1 MSNVTQDKV
10 NQLME
15 MKASS
20 KEYLSLRKE
29 LTEDERVLLK
39 KLLRKRS
46 DTAYKLKRSANNT
59 DTKVDKSISAKG
71 ENQRDGQEPIKAKVS
86 DHDLDL
92 NKNVKIIKGMISQM
106 LNIMKKT
113 NQPNSIKS
121 SSTVTPKPEDIIDSY
136 STDDDNLLSKFEITV
151 NRNH

>member
-29 LTEDERVLLK
+29 LSEDEKALLK

-46 DTAYKLKRSANNT
+46 DTAYKLKRIANKADTEVDQAT
-59 DTKVDKSISAKG
+59 DESSKS
-71 ENQRDGQEPIKAKVS
+71 KVS
-86 DHDLDL
+86 DNDLDL
-92 NKNVKIIKGMISQM
+92 CKNVKIIEGIIGQM

-113 NQPNSIKS
+113 NQHNSNKS
-121 SSTVTPKPEDIIDSY
+121 SSTVTPKTEELIIDSY
-136 STDDDNLLSKFEITV
+136 STDDDNLLSKFAITV
-151 NRNH
+151 NRNP

>member
-10 NQLME
+10 KQLME

-29 LTEDERVLLK
+29 LSEDEKALLK

-46 DTAYKLKRSANNT
+46 DNAYKLKRIANKADTEVDQAT
-59 DTKVDKSISAKG
+59 DESSKS
-71 ENQRDGQEPIKAKVS
+71 KVS
-86 DHDLDL
+86 DNDLDL
-92 NKNVKIIKGMISQM
+92 CKNVKIIKGIVSQM

-121 SSTVTPKPEDIIDSY
+121 SSTVTPKTDDIINSY
-136 STDDDNLLSKFEITV
+136 STYDDDLLSKFEITV
-151 NRNH
+151 NR

>member
-10 NQLME
+10 KQLME

-29 LTEDERVLLK
+29 LSEDEKALLK

-46 DTAYKLKRSANNT
+46 DNAYKLKRIANKADTEVDQAT
-59 DTKVDKSISAKG
+59 DESSKS
-71 ENQRDGQEPIKAKVS
+71 KVS
-86 DHDLDL
+86 DNDLDL
-92 NKNVKIIKGMISQM
+92 CKNVKIIKGIIGQM

-113 NQPNSIKS
+113 NQHNSNKS
-121 SSTVTPKPEDIIDSY
+121 SSTVTPKTEELIIDSY
-136 STDDDNLLSKFEITV
+136 STDDDNLLSKFAITV
-151 NRNH
+151 NRNP

>member
-10 NQLME
+10 KQLME

-29 LTEDERVLLK
+29 LSEDEKALLN

-46 DTAYKLKRSANNT
+46 DNAYKSKRIANKA
-59 DTKVDKSISAKG
+59 DTEVDQAADESSKS
-71 ENQRDGQEPIKAKVS
+71 KVS
-86 DHDLDL
+86 DNDLDL
-92 NKNVKIIKGMISQM
+92 CKNVKIIKGMVGQM

-113 NQPNSIKS
+113 NQHNSNKS
-121 SSTVTPKPEDIIDSY
+121 SSTVTPKTEELIIDSY
-136 STDDDNLLSKFEITV
+136 STDDDNLLSKFAITV
-151 NRNH
+151 NRNP

>member
-10 NQLME
+10 NQLLTL
-15 MKASS
+15 KPST
-20 KEYLSLRKE
+20 KEYMALRKE
-29 LTEDERVLLK
+29 LSEDEKALLK

-46 DTAYKLKRSANNT
+46 ENAYKSKRIANKA
-59 DTKVDKSISAKG
+59 DTEVDQATAESSKSKLFD
-71 ENQRDGQEPIKAKVS
+71 N
-86 DHDLDL
+86 DLDL
-92 NKNVKIIKGMISQM
+92 CKNVKIIKGMVSQM

-121 SSTVTPKPEDIIDSY
+121 SSTVTPKTDDIIDSY
-136 STDDDNLLSKFEITV
+136 LGSDDHLLSKFEITV

>member
-10 NQLME
+10 KQLME

-29 LTEDERVLLK
+29 LSDDEKALLK

-46 DTAYKLKRSANNT
+46 DNAYKIKRLANKA
-59 DTKVDKSISAKG
+59 DTEVDQATCESSKST
-71 ENQRDGQEPIKAKVS
+71 VS
-86 DHDLDL
+86 DNDLDL
-92 NKNVKIIKGMISQM
+92 CKNVKIIKGIVGQM

-113 NQPNSIKS
+113 NQPTSINTS
-121 SSTVTPKPEDIIDSY
+121 RTVTPKTDDIIDSY
-136 STDDDNLLSKFEITV
+136 LGSDEDNILRKFEITV
-151 NRNH
+151 NRQS

>member
-1 MSNVTQDKV
+1 MSNVSDKV
-10 NQLME
+10 TQLME

-29 LTEDERVLLK
+29 LSEYEKALLK

-46 DTAYKLKRSANNT
+46 DNAYKSKRIANKA
-59 DTKVDKSISAKG
+59 DTEVDQATCESSKS
-71 ENQRDGQEPIKAKVS
+71 KVS
-86 DHDLDL
+86 DNDLDL
-92 NKNVKIIKGMISQM
+92 CKNVKIIKGMVGQM

-121 SSTVTPKPEDIIDSY
+121 SSTVTPKTEELIIDSY
-136 STDDDNLLSKFEITV
+136 STDDDNLLSKFAITV
-151 NRNH
+151 NRNP